1 MKRTLIIAVLALV
14 AAASCQKNAIEQSPE
29 PAWDGPTGQIHL
41 SIGPGYDTKVAL
53 SGMNEDRINQVQVF
67 VFNSAGALE
76 TDRFAMNSS
85 TSSSIDMS
93 ITSRIG
99 DKTVYALVNA
109 PRISHSL
116 SLAELES
123 TLSDLK
129 DNSVNNLVMTGK
141 KTINVQQ
148 YDGTTP
154 TTLTIYVKKLA
165 AAIVLSEVNVDFS
178 NTVLEGSTFVLKEVY
193 AKNVVGKAL
202 LGVSSEGN
210 GRTDTGIPMPL
221 SEKQRS
227 NTANWYNKLKL
238 DATPLA
244 LTYDACNLTSFARP
258 SRVLYVYPNAT
269 AEDSK
274 DASGDFTPRH
284 TRLVLHAQVAGKDS
298 YYPFDLP
305 VLEPNKK
312 YSVSV
317 SITMLGKPDDND
329 DTRVN
334 VGILAPVIKISDWDA
349 TTYLPYNM

>member
-1 MKRTLIIAVLALV
+1 MKRTLICAALALV
-14 AAASCQKNAIEQSPE
+14 AAASCQKNAIPQGPE

-41 SIGPGYDTKVAL
+41 SIGSGSDTKVAL

-67 VFNSAGALE
+67 IFNSAGALE
-76 TDRFAMNSS
+76 TDRFALNSS
-85 TSSSIDMS
+85 SSSSIDMS
-93 ITSRIG
+93 ITSRVG

-109 PRISHSL
+109 PRITRSL
-116 SLAELES
+116 TLSELEG

-129 DNSVNNLVMTGK
+129 DNSVNNLVMSGK
-141 KTINVQQ
+141 KTVDVKQ
-148 YDGTTP
+148 YDGASP
-154 TTLTIYVKKLA
+154 TSLTIYVKKLA

-193 AKNVVGKAL
+193 AKNVVGKAP
-202 LGVSSEGN
+202 LGVSTEGD
-210 GRTDTGIPMPL
+210 GKIATGIPMAL
-221 SEKQRS
+221 SDTQRS
-227 NTANWYNKLKL
+227 NVANWYNKLKL
-238 DATPLA
+238 DTTPLA
-244 LTYDACNLTSFARP
+244 LTYDACNLTSFAKP

-269 AEDSK
+269 VKDS
-274 DASGDFTPRH
+274 DSASGDFTPRH

-329 DTRVN
+329 DTRVT
-334 VGILAPVIKISDWDA
+334 VGLVTPVIKISNWDG
-349 TTYLPYNM
+349 TTNLPYNM